1 MDKKR
6 TSIYLDETDRK
17 AIQTIKDR
25 YGITSDSDAIRF
37 ALRLVAQEE
46 LGVYV
51 QRKTGQH
58 RQDRST
64 R

>member
-1 MDKKR
+1 MNKKR

-51 QRKTGQH
+51 QRKTSQH